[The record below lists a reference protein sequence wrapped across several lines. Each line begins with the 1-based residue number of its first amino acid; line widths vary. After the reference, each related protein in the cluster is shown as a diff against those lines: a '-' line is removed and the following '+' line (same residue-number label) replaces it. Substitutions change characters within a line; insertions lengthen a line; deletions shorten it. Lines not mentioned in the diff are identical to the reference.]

1 MSAAPAG
8 LTGAE
13 RIAHTQAVL
22 EKVRTERARRSSSRG
37 GVAATAATRTAVNS
51 TAAAAAESAAA
62 AAAGGG
68 GGRGASSLTVLVCLS
83 ICLSLFRSL
92 CVCVARTGC
101 LAQSVGVFSV
111 FFLSVWV
118 CLSLTHSLTHSLW
131 VYPLQRRQEHAPPI

>member
-51 TAAAAAESAAA
+51 TATAAAESAA

-101 LAQSVGVFSV
+101 LAQSVGVFSCLLPV
-111 FFLSVWV
+111 RVGLSV
-118 CLSLTHSLTHSLW
+118 THSLTHSLW